1 MFLPLHAAG
10 GGDTAASCVE
20 ASKEIRQLKAVHPMR
35 ALVVDDSRVVRMIL
49 GKTLMELGFEVA
61 ESEDGQKAID
71 RLYMGESFDLMLVD
85 WNMPNMNGYEMI
97 RAVRANVL
105 LSEVKIMMVTTETSL
120 EHVRMALEAGA
131 NEYLMK
137 PFTEELLLK
146 KLQLMG
152 IS

>member
-1 MFLPLHAAG
+1 
-10 GGDTAASCVE
+10 
-20 ASKEIRQLKAVHPMR
+20 MR

-61 ESEDGQKAID
+61 ESEDGQKAIE
-71 RLYMGESFDLMLVD
+71 RLYRGESFDLMLVD

-97 RAVRANVL
+97 CAVRTNVL
-105 LSEVKIMMVTTETSL
+105 LSDVKIMMVTTETSM

-137 PFTEELLLK
+137 PFTQELLLK

>member
-1 MFLPLHAAG
+1 M
-10 GGDTAASCVE
+10 
-20 ASKEIRQLKAVHPMR
+20 LKAVHPMR

-49 GKTLMELGFEVA
+49 GRTLMELGFEVA
-61 ESEDGQKAID
+61 ESEDGQQAID
-71 RLYMGESFDLMLVD
+71 RLYRGESFDLMLVD

>member
-1 MFLPLHAAG
+1 
-10 GGDTAASCVE
+10 
-20 ASKEIRQLKAVHPMR
+20 MR

-49 GKTLMELGFEVA
+49 GKTLMDLGFEVS

-71 RLYMGESFDLMLVD
+71 RLYRGESFDLMLVD
-85 WNMPNMNGYEMI
+85 WNMPIMNGYEMI

-105 LSEVKIMMVTTETSL
+105 LSEVKIMMVTTETSM

-137 PFTEELLLK
+137 PFTQDLLLR

>member
-1 MFLPLHAAG
+1 M
-10 GGDTAASCVE
+10 
-20 ASKEIRQLKAVHPMR
+20 KAVHPMR

>member
-1 MFLPLHAAG
+1 
-10 GGDTAASCVE
+10 
-20 ASKEIRQLKAVHPMR
+20 
-35 ALVVDDSRVVRMIL
+35 
-49 GKTLMELGFEVA
+49 
-61 ESEDGQKAID
+61 
-71 RLYMGESFDLMLVD
+71 
-85 WNMPNMNGYEMI
+85 
-97 RAVRANVL
+97 
-105 LSEVKIMMVTTETSL
+105 MMVTTETSL